1 MSRALFLDRDGTL
14 IVDQDYLRDPAGVV
28 LLPGVKEALRDAR
41 DLGYRLY
48 LFTNQSGVGRG
59 YFTLEDVRRCNER
72 MIELIGLGPALFAG
86 ECIAPEH
93 PDQPSRYRK
102 PSPAYL
108 VETIAADRLD
118 PRHCA
123 MIGDKE
129 ADVQAGLNAGISA
142 IAVCTGKH
150 DAASWAGR
158 LPPGARLFP
167 DLASFVNTLRPATPA

>member
-14 IVDQDYLRDPAGVV
+14 IVDKDYLRDPAGVV
-28 LLPGVKEALRDAR
+28 LLPGVKDALREAR

-59 YFTLEDVRRCNER
+59 FFTLEDVRRCNDR
-72 MIELIGLGPALFAG
+72 MIELIGLGADLFAG
-86 ECIAPEH
+86 ECVAPEH
-93 PDQPSRYRK
+93 PDHPSHYRK

-108 VETIAADRLD
+108 LETITADRLD
-118 PRHCA
+118 PLHCY

-129 ADVQAGLNAGISA
+129 ADVQAGINAGIGA

-150 DAASWAGR
+150 DAAGWVGR
-158 LPPGARLFP
+158 LPPGGRLFP
-167 DLASFVNTLRPATPA
+167 DLASFVATLR

>member
-14 IVDQDYLRDPAGVV
+14 IVDQDYLRDPDKVV
-28 LLPGVKEALRDAR
+28 LLPGVKEALRHAR
-41 DLGYRLY
+41 ELGYRLH

-72 MIELIGLGPALFAG
+72 MIELIGLGPDLFDG

-102 PSPAYL
+102 PSPAYII
-108 VETIAADRLD
+108 ETVAADGLD
-118 PRHCA
+118 PSHCY
-123 MIGDKE
+123 MVGDKM
-129 ADVQAGLNAGISA
+129 ADVEAGLGAGIGA

-150 DAASWAGR
+150 DAADWASR

-167 DLASFVNTLRPATPA
+167 DLLSFVATLR